1 CLIIILLF
9 REFLSSLLTWMEI
22 LPAWQGS
29 LIFLLLVTT
38 VSFPMTWG
46 LIVLNLAAG
55 FIYGW
60 LLGFVIIFISSV
72 FGVIV
77 SVVICRR
84 FCKNY
89 FRRQMATD
97 GSYIRAL
104 ISLVEGPKGYR
115 VIALSRLTPMPYGF
129 QNGLFAIT
137 DAGITRIALATMT
150 GNLPLI
156 LINAYI
162 GSKLRSMEDV
172 TDSNRIDSYLIVG
185 LQILV
190 SIGLMAYVIK
200 RSRLELKK
208 AL

>member
-1 CLIIILLF
+1 MPDNYKHNAEKISNGIVHNDDNKPNKKSSKCSNDWCKTRYGRLTTTVVVFVAGCLIVIFLF
-9 REFLSSLLTWMEI
+9 HEFLSSLLSWMEV

-29 LIFLLLVTT
+29 LIFLLLVTA

-60 LLGFVIIFISSV
+60 LLGFLIIFISSV
-72 FGVIV
+72 FGVII

-89 FRRQMATD
+89 FRRKMVTD
-97 GSYIRAL
+97 GGYIRAL

-129 QNGLFAIT
+129 QNGLFAVST
-137 DAGITRIALATMT
+137 T
-150 GNLPLI
+150 G
-156 LINAYI
+156 
-162 GSKLRSMEDV
+162 
-172 TDSNRIDSYLIVG
+172 
-185 LQILV
+185 
-190 SIGLMAYVIK
+190 
-200 RSRLELKK
+200 
-208 AL
+208 